1 MLHIITNRSNKIS
14 DVVFSQTAMSQ
25 DRTFPTSEIQFDK
38 RGPHYYFSIGHHS
51 DRNIT
56 EKSVNNTYLI

>member
-1 MLHIITNRSNKIS
+1 MLHIITNQSNKIL